1 MSKVRTALVIGGG
14 VAGPV
19 AALALRKAGIDAKV
33 YEAYPSTA
41 DGIGG
46 SLAIAPNGLA
56 ALEIVGARKAVEN
69 YGTPT
74 PKSVM
79 SFGRR
84 EVELPQPSGL
94 PPMRLIQRGD
104 LHRALYDV
112 AVAGGVQ
119 IEHGKRLVAFDDDDP
134 AGVTAR
140 FADGSV
146 ATADVL
152 IGADGVH
159 STVRRLIDPAAPNAG
174 YTGMLGLES
183 IIDWAVPTETGTMR
197 FTFGKRAYYLYSRR
211 PDGRTQFGVNLPQE
225 RPMSL
230 TEARAVPAEEWLRR
244 LRDVYGDDDP
254 GGDLVRHIDPAKL
267 IVTGSTHIMPAVP
280 HWHRGR
286 AGLVGDAVHAPS
298 NSSGQGASL
307 AIESA
312 IELARCL
319 RDLPDARSAFTAYE
333 RLRRSRVEG
342 IARKAAKVNHV
353 KAPGPFARAVTPTL
367 MRLLL
372 RTALRPEKTLGPI
385 QRYRI
390 DWAAK
395 VTADASSRSSPRR
408 RAGSA
413 ST

>member
-19 AALALRKAGIDAKV
+19 AALALRKAGIDATV

-56 ALEIVGARKAVEN
+56 ALEIVGARKAIEDS
-69 YGTPT
+69 GIAI

-79 SFGRR
+79 SFGGK
-84 EVELPQPSGL
+84 EVELPQLSGL
-94 PPMRLIQRGD
+94 PPMRLVQRGD
-104 LHRALYDV
+104 LYRALYDV
-112 AVAGGVQ
+112 AVAGGVRV
-119 IEHGKRLVAFDDDDP
+119 EHGKRLVSFDDGAD
-134 AGVTAR
+134 GVTAR
-140 FADGSV
+140 FADGTS

-152 IGADGVH
+152 VGADGVH
-159 STVRRLIDPAAPNAG
+159 STVRKLIDPNAPGAG
-174 YTGMLGLES
+174 YTGLLSLES
-183 IIDWAVPTETGTMR
+183 IIDRPVPRETGTMH
-197 FTFGKRAYYLYSRR
+197 FTFGKRAYYLYWRL
-211 PDGRTQFGVNLPQE
+211 PDGRTQFGANLPWE

-230 TEARAVPAEEWLRR
+230 TEARAVPTEDWLRR
-244 LRDVYGDDDP
+244 LREAYGDDDP

-267 IVTGSTHIMPAVP
+267 IVTGSTHIMPRVP

-286 AGLVGDAVHAPS
+286 AVLVGDAVHAPS

-319 RDLPDARSAFTAYE
+319 RDLPDVRSAFTAYE
-333 RLRRSRVEG
+333 RMRRPRVER
-342 IARKAAKVNHV
+342 IAANAAKINHV
-353 KAPGPFARAVTPTL
+353 KAVL
-367 MRLLL
+367 MRLMLA
-372 RTALRPEKTLGPI
+372 TAMRPEKTFGPV

-390 DWAAK
+390 DWPAPVGGAA
-395 VTADASSRSSPRR
+395 VLSRS
-408 RAGSA
+408 
-413 ST
+413 